1 MSAIRVII
9 ADDHPVF
16 LAGLQA
22 LLDSM
27 PGLEVV
33 GSASGGRELLDLAE
47 RSQFDVA
54 VLDLDMPGVDGAIAT
69 ESILRIRPDAGI
81 LILTMHDDSGS
92 LRRCLQAGARGY
104 ILKGSGHGAIGRAVA
119 AVADGDTVITGD
131 LGRSVRAAVSSGA
144 LAPNDGLTAR
154 ERDIL
159 ELVQRGL
166 DNPDIAR
173 RLSLSVK
180 TVQNNVSS
188 LLTKR
193 QASSRAALVAQA
205 HQAQRKSRP

>member
-1 MSAIRVII
+1 MTTRVII

-22 LLDSM
+22 LLDTV
-27 PGLEVV
+27 PGLTVV
-33 GSASGGRELLDLAE
+33 GSASGGQQLLEIAE
-47 RSQFDVA
+47 QVEFDVA
-54 VLDLDMPGVDGAIAT
+54 VIDLDMPGVDGAAAT
-69 ESILRIRPDAGI
+69 ESILRHRPDAGV
-81 LILTMHDDSGS
+81 LILTMHNDTAS

-119 AVADGDTVITGD
+119 AVAEGDTVITGD
-131 LGRSVRAAVSSGA
+131 LGRSVRAAISTGA
-144 LAPNDGLTAR
+144 VAPNDGLTAR
-154 ERDIL
+154 ERDVL
-159 ELVQRGL
+159 ELVQLGL
-166 DNPDIAR
+166 ANPEIAR

-193 QASSRAALVAQA
+193 HASSRAALVAQA
-205 HQAQRKSRP
+205 HPHQPG